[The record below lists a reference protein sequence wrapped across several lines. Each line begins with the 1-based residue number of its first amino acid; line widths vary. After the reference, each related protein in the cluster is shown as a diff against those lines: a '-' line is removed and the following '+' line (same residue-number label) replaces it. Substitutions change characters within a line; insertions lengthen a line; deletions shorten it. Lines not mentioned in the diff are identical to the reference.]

1 MKPDMTINAQ
11 LHNCSFK
18 DMHELLTQHLP
29 QVQLTYG
36 IKSLGVFGSFVREEA
51 TESSD
56 LDVLVEFEEAPTF
69 RKYMDLKFFL
79 EDLFG
84 RKVDLVIPAD
94 IKPQIREQILK
105 EVIYVS

>member
-1 MKPDMTINAQ
+1 
-11 LHNCSFK
+11 
-18 DMHELLTQHLP
+18 MHEMLKQHLP

-36 IKSLGVFGSFVREEA
+36 VKSLGVFGSFVREEA

-56 LDVLVEFEEAPTF
+56 LDVLVEFEGAPTF
-69 RKYMDLKFFL
+69 RKYMELKFFL

-94 IKPQIREQILK
+94 IKPQIREKILE
-105 EVIYVS
+105 EVVYVS